1 MKGLSQSG
9 FTENVTKFSSSPNQ
23 KLLQEKI
30 LEMTQFV
37 SWYIT
42 IFCVMKTLLGK
53 ILFEIHQKS
62 KQLEVGHSYIPII
75 SMIPCLF
82 MQNIVCPSYLYCHCH
97 KRGSLWNSGKSS
109 QSTNWMV
116 NTAIEISRSIKLI
129 QIPELVSITGI
140 RTAEFNQ
147 KWK

>member
-30 LEMTQFV
+30 LEMT
-37 SWYIT
+37 WYIT

-97 KRGSLWNSGKSS
+97 KRGSLWNSGKSP